1 MQSKNILKALIC
13 VSLVCGK
20 SQTILLFNSRQ
31 TKPRWLLN
39 LGDFAN
45 MVKAFVGSSY
55 LNTAYGFKQ
64 SGVAVSVVR
73 LRFCQYKHMSVHFHA
88 EMILKM

>member
-20 SQTILLFNSRQ
+20 SQTIRLLFNSRQ

-39 LGDFAN
+39 LGDIAN

-64 SGVAVSVVR
+64 SGVVVSLSDDVLFVFDFVSR
-73 LRFCQYKHMSVHFHA
+73 AILMSSF
-88 EMILKM
+88 